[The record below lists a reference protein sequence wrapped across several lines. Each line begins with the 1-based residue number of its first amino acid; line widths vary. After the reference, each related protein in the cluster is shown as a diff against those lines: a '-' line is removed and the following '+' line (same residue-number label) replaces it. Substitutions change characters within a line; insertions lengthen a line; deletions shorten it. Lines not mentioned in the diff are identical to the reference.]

1 MSLRD
6 QLKADVSAAMRSGET
21 LRRDTLRMAL
31 SSLALVEK
39 ELKRDATD
47 DEVLGVIVKAVK
59 TRKESVD
66 AYTAANRPDL
76 AEGEN
81 AEIAILSTYMPEQL
95 SDADVD
101 ALVAEAISTTGAA
114 SAKEMGKVMGWLGPK
129 TKGRVDGKVLSG
141 KVTAALAARVTR
153 ASKWPK
159 GYAMTS
165 AACPV
170 SRSIVRRLSVR
181 RPRTS
186 RRSSP
191 ARPRGRARATGPR

>member
-1 MSLRD
+1 
-6 QLKADVSAAMRSGET
+6 MRSGET

-31 SSLALVEK
+31 SALALVEK

-66 AYTAANRPDL
+66 AYIAANRADL
-76 AEGEN
+76 AENER

-101 ALVAEAISTTGAA
+101 ALVAEAISATGAS

-141 KVTAALAARVTR
+141 KVTAALAAR
-153 ASKWPK
+153 
-159 GYAMTS
+159 G
-165 AACPV
+165 
-170 SRSIVRRLSVR
+170 
-181 RPRTS
+181 
-186 RRSSP
+186 
-191 ARPRGRARATGPR
+191 

>member
-81 AEIAILSTYMPEQL
+81 AEIAILSTYMPEQM

-101 ALVAEAISTTGAA
+101 ALVAEAISATGAA

-141 KVTAALAARVTR
+141 KVTAALAAR
-153 ASKWPK
+153 
-159 GYAMTS
+159 G
-165 AACPV
+165 
-170 SRSIVRRLSVR
+170 
-181 RPRTS
+181 
-186 RRSSP
+186 
-191 ARPRGRARATGPR
+191 

>member
-81 AEIAILSTYMPEQL
+81 AEIAILSAYMPEQM

-141 KVTAALAARVTR
+141 KVTAALAAR
-153 ASKWPK
+153 
-159 GYAMTS
+159 G
-165 AACPV
+165 
-170 SRSIVRRLSVR
+170 
-181 RPRTS
+181 
-186 RRSSP
+186 
-191 ARPRGRARATGPR
+191 

>member
-1 MSLRD
+1 
-6 QLKADVSAAMRSGET
+6 MRSGET

-39 ELKRDATD
+39 DLKRDATD

-66 AYTAANRPDL
+66 AYTAANRADL

-81 AEIAILSTYMPEQL
+81 AEIAILSAYMPEQM

-101 ALVAEAISTTGAA
+101 ALVAEAISATGAA

-141 KVTAALAARVTR
+141 KVTAALAAR
-153 ASKWPK
+153 
-159 GYAMTS
+159 G
-165 AACPV
+165 
-170 SRSIVRRLSVR
+170 
-181 RPRTS
+181 
-186 RRSSP
+186 
-191 ARPRGRARATGPR
+191 

>member
-66 AYTAANRPDL
+66 AYTAANRADL
-76 AEGEN
+76 ADAET
-81 AEIAILSTYMPEQL
+81 AEITILSAYMPEQL

-101 ALVAEAISTTGAA
+101 ALVAEAMSATGAA
-114 SAKEMGKVMGWLGPK
+114 SSKEMGKVMGWLGPK

-141 KVTAALAARVTR
+141 KVTAALAAR
-153 ASKWPK
+153 
-159 GYAMTS
+159 G
-165 AACPV
+165 
-170 SRSIVRRLSVR
+170 
-181 RPRTS
+181 
-186 RRSSP
+186 
-191 ARPRGRARATGPR
+191 

>member
-39 ELKRDATD
+39 ELKRDASD

-76 AEGEN
+76 AEGET

-101 ALVAEAISTTGAA
+101 ALVAEAMSATGAA
-114 SAKEMGKVMGWLGPK
+114 SSKEMGKVMGWLGPK

-141 KVTAALAARVTR
+141 KVTAALAAR
-153 ASKWPK
+153 
-159 GYAMTS
+159 G
-165 AACPV
+165 
-170 SRSIVRRLSVR
+170 
-181 RPRTS
+181 
-186 RRSSP
+186 
-191 ARPRGRARATGPR
+191 

>member
-6 QLKADVSAAMRSGET
+6 QLKADVSDAMRSGET

-81 AEIAILSTYMPEQL
+81 AEIAILSTYMPEQM

-101 ALVAEAISTTGAA
+101 ALVAEAISATGAA

-141 KVTAALAARVTR
+141 KVTAALAAR
-153 ASKWPK
+153 
-159 GYAMTS
+159 G
-165 AACPV
+165 
-170 SRSIVRRLSVR
+170 
-181 RPRTS
+181 
-186 RRSSP
+186 
-191 ARPRGRARATGPR
+191 

>member
-101 ALVAEAISTTGAA
+101 ALVVEAISTTGAA

-141 KVTAALAARVTR
+141 KVTAALAAR
-153 ASKWPK
+153 
-159 GYAMTS
+159 G
-165 AACPV
+165 
-170 SRSIVRRLSVR
+170 
-181 RPRTS
+181 
-186 RRSSP
+186 
-191 ARPRGRARATGPR
+191 

>member
-47 DEVLGVIVKAVK
+47 DEVLGVSVKAVK

-66 AYTAANRPDL
+66 AYIAANRADL
-76 AEGEN
+76 AEGES
-81 AEIAILSTYMPEQL
+81 AEIAILSTYMPEQM

-101 ALVAEAISTTGAA
+101 ALVAEAISATGAA

-141 KVTAALAARVTR
+141 KVTAALAAR
-153 ASKWPK
+153 
-159 GYAMTS
+159 G
-165 AACPV
+165 
-170 SRSIVRRLSVR
+170 
-181 RPRTS
+181 
-186 RRSSP
+186 
-191 ARPRGRARATGPR
+191 

>member
-6 QLKADVSAAMRSGET
+6 RLKADVSAAMRSGET

-31 SSLALVEK
+31 SALALVEK
-39 ELKRDATD
+39 DLKRDATD

-66 AYTAANRPDL
+66 AYTAANRADL

-81 AEIAILSTYMPEQL
+81 AEIAILSAYMPEQM

-101 ALVAEAISTTGAA
+101 ALVAEAISATGAA

-141 KVTAALAARVTR
+141 KVTAALAAR
-153 ASKWPK
+153 
-159 GYAMTS
+159 G
-165 AACPV
+165 
-170 SRSIVRRLSVR
+170 
-181 RPRTS
+181 
-186 RRSSP
+186 
-191 ARPRGRARATGPR
+191 

>member
-31 SSLALVEK
+31 SALALVEK
-39 ELKRDATD
+39 DLKRDATD

-59 TRKESVD
+59 TRRESVD

-101 ALVAEAISTTGAA
+101 ALVAEAISATGAA

-141 KVTAALAARVTR
+141 KVTAALAAR
-153 ASKWPK
+153 
-159 GYAMTS
+159 G
-165 AACPV
+165 
-170 SRSIVRRLSVR
+170 
-181 RPRTS
+181 
-186 RRSSP
+186 
-191 ARPRGRARATGPR
+191 

>member
-1 MSLRD
+1 
-6 QLKADVSAAMRSGET
+6 MRSGET
-21 LRRDTLRMAL
+21 LRRDTIRMAL

-39 ELKRDATD
+39 EQKRDATD

-66 AYTAANRPDL
+66 AYTAANRADL

-81 AEIAILSTYMPEQL
+81 AEIAILSAYMPEQM

-101 ALVAEAISTTGAA
+101 ALVAEAISATGAA

-141 KVTAALAARVTR
+141 KVTAALAAR
-153 ASKWPK
+153 
-159 GYAMTS
+159 G
-165 AACPV
+165 
-170 SRSIVRRLSVR
+170 
-181 RPRTS
+181 
-186 RRSSP
+186 
-191 ARPRGRARATGPR
+191 

>member
-66 AYTAANRPDL
+66 AYIAANRADL
-76 AEGEN
+76 AEGES
-81 AEIAILSTYMPEQL
+81 AEIAILSTYMPEQM
-95 SDADVD
+95 SDTDVD
-101 ALVAEAISTTGAA
+101 ALVAEAISATGAA

-141 KVTAALAARVTR
+141 KVTAALAAR
-153 ASKWPK
+153 
-159 GYAMTS
+159 G
-165 AACPV
+165 
-170 SRSIVRRLSVR
+170 
-181 RPRTS
+181 
-186 RRSSP
+186 
-191 ARPRGRARATGPR
+191 

>member
-1 MSLRD
+1 
-6 QLKADVSAAMRSGET
+6 MRSGET

-31 SSLALVEK
+31 SALALVEK

-66 AYTAANRPDL
+66 AYIAAHRADL
-76 AEGEN
+76 AEGES
-81 AEIAILSTYMPEQL
+81 AEIAILSTYLPEQL

-101 ALVAEAISTTGAA
+101 ALVAEAISATGAA

-141 KVTAALAARVTR
+141 KVTAALAAR
-153 ASKWPK
+153 
-159 GYAMTS
+159 G
-165 AACPV
+165 
-170 SRSIVRRLSVR
+170 
-181 RPRTS
+181 
-186 RRSSP
+186 
-191 ARPRGRARATGPR
+191 

>member
-1 MSLRD
+1 
-6 QLKADVSAAMRSGET
+6 MRSGET

-31 SSLALVEK
+31 SALALVEK
-39 ELKRDATD
+39 DLKRDATD

-66 AYTAANRPDL
+66 AYIAANRADL
-76 AEGEN
+76 AEGES
-81 AEIAILSTYMPEQL
+81 AEIAILSAYMPEQM

-141 KVTAALAARVTR
+141 KVTAALAAR
-153 ASKWPK
+153 
-159 GYAMTS
+159 G
-165 AACPV
+165 
-170 SRSIVRRLSVR
+170 
-181 RPRTS
+181 
-186 RRSSP
+186 
-191 ARPRGRARATGPR
+191 

>member
-95 SDADVD
+95 SDADGD

-141 KVTAALAARVTR
+141 KVTAALAAL
-153 ASKWPK
+153 
-159 GYAMTS
+159 G
-165 AACPV
+165 
-170 SRSIVRRLSVR
+170 
-181 RPRTS
+181 
-186 RRSSP
+186 
-191 ARPRGRARATGPR
+191 

>member
-66 AYTAANRPDL
+66 AYIAANRADL
-76 AEGEN
+76 AEGES
-81 AEIAILSTYMPEQL
+81 AEIAILSAYMPEQM

-101 ALVAEAISTTGAA
+101 ALVAEAISATGAA

-141 KVTAALAARVTR
+141 KVTAALAAR
-153 ASKWPK
+153 
-159 GYAMTS
+159 G
-165 AACPV
+165 
-170 SRSIVRRLSVR
+170 
-181 RPRTS
+181 
-186 RRSSP
+186 
-191 ARPRGRARATGPR
+191 

>member
-1 MSLRD
+1 
-6 QLKADVSAAMRSGET
+6 MRSGET

-76 AEGEN
+76 AESEN

-114 SAKEMGKVMGWLGPK
+114 SAKEMGKVMGWLAPK

-141 KVTAALAARVTR
+141 KVTAALAAR
-153 ASKWPK
+153 
-159 GYAMTS
+159 G
-165 AACPV
+165 
-170 SRSIVRRLSVR
+170 
-181 RPRTS
+181 
-186 RRSSP
+186 
-191 ARPRGRARATGPR
+191 

>member
-1 MSLRD
+1 
-6 QLKADVSAAMRSGET
+6 MRSGET

-66 AYTAANRPDL
+66 AYIAANRADL
-76 AEGEN
+76 AEGES
-81 AEIAILSTYMPEQL
+81 AENAILSTYMPEQM

-101 ALVAEAISTTGAA
+101 ALVAEAISATGAA

-141 KVTAALAARVTR
+141 KVTAALAAR
-153 ASKWPK
+153 
-159 GYAMTS
+159 G
-165 AACPV
+165 
-170 SRSIVRRLSVR
+170 
-181 RPRTS
+181 
-186 RRSSP
+186 
-191 ARPRGRARATGPR
+191 

>member
-1 MSLRD
+1 
-6 QLKADVSAAMRSGET
+6 MRSGET

-81 AEIAILSTYMPEQL
+81 AEIAILSTYMPEQM
-95 SDADVD
+95 SDANVD
-101 ALVAEAISTTGAA
+101 ALVAEAISATGAA

-141 KVTAALAARVTR
+141 KVTAALAAR
-153 ASKWPK
+153 
-159 GYAMTS
+159 G
-165 AACPV
+165 
-170 SRSIVRRLSVR
+170 
-181 RPRTS
+181 
-186 RRSSP
+186 
-191 ARPRGRARATGPR
+191 

>member
-1 MSLRD
+1 
-6 QLKADVSAAMRSGET
+6 
-21 LRRDTLRMAL
+21 MAL

-66 AYTAANRPDL
+66 AYTAANRADL
-76 AEGEN
+76 ADAET
-81 AEIAILSTYMPEQL
+81 AEITILSTYMPEQL

-101 ALVAEAISTTGAA
+101 ALVAEAVSATGAA

-141 KVTAALAARVTR
+141 KVTAALAAR
-153 ASKWPK
+153 
-159 GYAMTS
+159 G
-165 AACPV
+165 
-170 SRSIVRRLSVR
+170 
-181 RPRTS
+181 
-186 RRSSP
+186 
-191 ARPRGRARATGPR
+191 

>member
-1 MSLRD
+1 
-6 QLKADVSAAMRSGET
+6 MRSGET

-81 AEIAILSTYMPEQL
+81 AEIAILSTYMPEQM

-101 ALVAEAISTTGAA
+101 ALVAEAISSTGAA

-141 KVTAALAARVTR
+141 KVTAALAAR
-153 ASKWPK
+153 
-159 GYAMTS
+159 G
-165 AACPV
+165 
-170 SRSIVRRLSVR
+170 
-181 RPRTS
+181 
-186 RRSSP
+186 
-191 ARPRGRARATGPR
+191 

>member
-31 SSLALVEK
+31 SALALVEK

-66 AYTAANRPDL
+66 AYLAANRADL
-76 AEGEN
+76 AEGES
-81 AEIAILSTYMPEQL
+81 AEIAILSTYLPEQL
-95 SDADVD
+95 SDADID
-101 ALVAEAISTTGAA
+101 ALVAEAITATGAT

-141 KVTAALAARVTR
+141 KVTAALAAR
-153 ASKWPK
+153 
-159 GYAMTS
+159 G
-165 AACPV
+165 
-170 SRSIVRRLSVR
+170 
-181 RPRTS
+181 
-186 RRSSP
+186 
-191 ARPRGRARATGPR
+191 

>member
-1 MSLRD
+1 
-6 QLKADVSAAMRSGET
+6 MRSGET

-31 SSLALVEK
+31 SALALVEK
-39 ELKRDATD
+39 DLKRDATD

-66 AYTAANRPDL
+66 AYTAANRADL

-81 AEIAILSTYMPEQL
+81 AEIAILSAYMPEQM

-141 KVTAALAARVTR
+141 KVTAALAAR
-153 ASKWPK
+153 
-159 GYAMTS
+159 G
-165 AACPV
+165 
-170 SRSIVRRLSVR
+170 
-181 RPRTS
+181 
-186 RRSSP
+186 
-191 ARPRGRARATGPR
+191 

>member
-31 SSLALVEK
+31 SALALVEK
-39 ELKRDATD
+39 DLKRDATD

-66 AYTAANRPDL
+66 AYTAANRADL
-76 AEGEN
+76 AEGES
-81 AEIAILSTYMPEQL
+81 AEIAILSAYMPEQM

-101 ALVAEAISTTGAA
+101 ALVAEAISATGAT
-114 SAKEMGKVMGWLGPK
+114 SAKEIGKVMGWLGPK

-141 KVTAALAARVTR
+141 KVTAALAAR
-153 ASKWPK
+153 
-159 GYAMTS
+159 G
-165 AACPV
+165 
-170 SRSIVRRLSVR
+170 
-181 RPRTS
+181 
-186 RRSSP
+186 
-191 ARPRGRARATGPR
+191 

>member
-1 MSLRD
+1 
-6 QLKADVSAAMRSGET
+6 MRSGET

-66 AYTAANRPDL
+66 AYTAANRADL
-76 AEGEN
+76 AEAET

-141 KVTAALAARVTR
+141 KVTAALAAR
-153 ASKWPK
+153 
-159 GYAMTS
+159 G
-165 AACPV
+165 
-170 SRSIVRRLSVR
+170 
-181 RPRTS
+181 
-186 RRSSP
+186 
-191 ARPRGRARATGPR
+191 

>member
-31 SSLALVEK
+31 SALALVEK

-66 AYTAANRPDL
+66 AYIAAHRADL
-76 AEGEN
+76 AEGES
-81 AEIAILSTYMPEQL
+81 AEIAILSTYLPEQL

-101 ALVAEAISTTGAA
+101 ALVAEAISATGAA

-141 KVTAALAARVTR
+141 KVTAALAAR
-153 ASKWPK
+153 
-159 GYAMTS
+159 G
-165 AACPV
+165 
-170 SRSIVRRLSVR
+170 
-181 RPRTS
+181 
-186 RRSSP
+186 
-191 ARPRGRARATGPR
+191 

>member
-1 MSLRD
+1 
-6 QLKADVSAAMRSGET
+6 MRSGET

-66 AYTAANRPDL
+66 AYIAANRADL
-76 AEGEN
+76 AEGES
-81 AEIAILSTYMPEQL
+81 AEIAILSTYLPEQM

-101 ALVAEAISTTGAA
+101 ALVAEAISATGAA

-141 KVTAALAARVTR
+141 KVTAALAAR
-153 ASKWPK
+153 
-159 GYAMTS
+159 G
-165 AACPV
+165 
-170 SRSIVRRLSVR
+170 
-181 RPRTS
+181 
-186 RRSSP
+186 
-191 ARPRGRARATGPR
+191 

>member
-1 MSLRD
+1 
-6 QLKADVSAAMRSGET
+6 MRSGET

-31 SSLALVEK
+31 SALALVEK

-66 AYTAANRPDL
+66 AYIAANRADL
-76 AEGEN
+76 AAGES
-81 AEIAILSTYMPEQL
+81 AEIAILSTYMPEQM

-101 ALVAEAISTTGAA
+101 ALVAEAISATGAA

-141 KVTAALAARVTR
+141 KVTAALAAR
-153 ASKWPK
+153 
-159 GYAMTS
+159 G
-165 AACPV
+165 
-170 SRSIVRRLSVR
+170 
-181 RPRTS
+181 
-186 RRSSP
+186 
-191 ARPRGRARATGPR
+191 

>member
-1 MSLRD
+1 
-6 QLKADVSAAMRSGET
+6 MRSGET

-31 SSLALVEK
+31 SALALVEK

-66 AYTAANRPDL
+66 AYIAANRADL
-76 AEGEN
+76 AEVES
-81 AEIAILSTYMPEQL
+81 AEIAILSTYMPEQM

-101 ALVAEAISTTGAA
+101 ALVAEAISATGAA

-141 KVTAALAARVTR
+141 KVTAALAAR
-153 ASKWPK
+153 
-159 GYAMTS
+159 G
-165 AACPV
+165 
-170 SRSIVRRLSVR
+170 
-181 RPRTS
+181 
-186 RRSSP
+186 
-191 ARPRGRARATGPR
+191 

>member
-31 SSLALVEK
+31 SALALVEK

-66 AYTAANRPDL
+66 AYTAANRADL

-81 AEIAILSTYMPEQL
+81 AEIAILSTYMPEQM

-101 ALVAEAISTTGAA
+101 ALVAEAISSTGAA

-141 KVTAALAARVTR
+141 KVTAALAAR
-153 ASKWPK
+153 
-159 GYAMTS
+159 G
-165 AACPV
+165 
-170 SRSIVRRLSVR
+170 
-181 RPRTS
+181 
-186 RRSSP
+186 
-191 ARPRGRARATGPR
+191 

>member
-141 KVTAALAARVTR
+141 KVTAALAAR
-153 ASKWPK
+153 
-159 GYAMTS
+159 G
-165 AACPV
+165 
-170 SRSIVRRLSVR
+170 
-181 RPRTS
+181 
-186 RRSSP
+186 
-191 ARPRGRARATGPR
+191 

>member
-66 AYTAANRPDL
+66 AYTAANRADL
-76 AEGEN
+76 ADAET
-81 AEIAILSTYMPEQL
+81 AEITILSAYMPEQL
-95 SDADVD
+95 SNADVD
-101 ALVAEAISTTGAA
+101 ALVAEALGATGAA
-114 SAKEMGKVMGWLGPK
+114 SSKEMGKVMGWLGPK

-141 KVTAALAARVTR
+141 KVTAALAAR
-153 ASKWPK
+153 
-159 GYAMTS
+159 G
-165 AACPV
+165 
-170 SRSIVRRLSVR
+170 
-181 RPRTS
+181 
-186 RRSSP
+186 
-191 ARPRGRARATGPR
+191 

>member
-1 MSLRD
+1 
-6 QLKADVSAAMRSGET
+6 MRSGET

-81 AEIAILSTYMPEQL
+81 AEIAILSTYMPEQM

-101 ALVAEAISTTGAA
+101 ALVAEAISATGAA

-141 KVTAALAARVTR
+141 KVTAALAAR
-153 ASKWPK
+153 
-159 GYAMTS
+159 G
-165 AACPV
+165 
-170 SRSIVRRLSVR
+170 
-181 RPRTS
+181 
-186 RRSSP
+186 
-191 ARPRGRARATGPR
+191 